1 MSDSQEIKPIK
12 TFQELELN
20 GKIFLVH
27 KNENGTV
34 VDKEELNG
42 EYMLRLL
49 EYVLTSELNH
59 LMLPELLGNSK
70 E

>member
-1 MSDSQEIKPIK
+1 MSDSQEVKPIQ

-34 VDKEELNG
+34 IDREELNG
-42 EYMLRLL
+42 EYLMRLL
-49 EYVLTSELNH
+49 GLILSSDLDH
-59 LMLPELLGNSK
+59 LMLPELLGNS